1 MSVSETAD
9 VYFVGAPSGRKPAP
23 ALLWMHGGG
32 MVVGT
37 AVSEF
42 SLTQKRY
49 SPHMDVAMAF
59 VEYRLA
65 PKHPFP
71 AAMDDCA
78 AALAW
83 LADQPD
89 VDPSR
94 IAIGGGSAGGGL
106 AAGLALRARDEMDV
120 KPVFQ
125 MLIYPM
131 IDDRTAQRTDLDDMP
146 VKLWNQTCNRFGW
159 SSYLAGATGDDVHP
173 HAAPSTRELW
183 LWLAAD
189 GEVEAGCLP
198 FGLVSLGLAFGDLP
212 GDPSG
217 DITAGWGRTQ
227 RIDVVGGCRSGMVD
241 SGDLGRTAV
250 ERSGE
255 AIEGIVATLVGEVGA
270 LLISGFGV
278 GEVEGVG
285 LPDRGSSPRRPIPGR
300 WSRRRSRRCGRW

>member
-1 MSVSETAD
+1 MATYHPELTKARFYPPSLGLPRTLPFFRAMEALQKRFIRPKARKVSVSETAD
-9 VYFVGAPSGRKPAP
+9 IYFVGPPSGRNPAP
-23 ALLWMHGGG
+23 ALLWMHAGG

-37 AVSEF
+37 AVTEF
-42 SLTQKRY
+42 SLTRKRY
-49 SPHMDVAMAF
+49 MPF

-125 MLIYPM
+125 LLIYPM
-131 IDDRTAQRTDLDDMP
+131 LDDRTAQRTDLDDMP
-146 VKLWNQTCNRFGW
+146 VKIWNQTCNRFGW

-173 HAAPSTRELW
+173 YAAPSRAEDLSGLPPAWIGVGTLDLFHDEDVEYARRLQ
-183 LWLAAD
+183 
-189 GEVEAGCLP
+189 EAGVPCELK
-198 FGLVSLGLAFGDLP
+198 V
-212 GDPSG
+212 
-217 DITAGWGRTQ
+217 
-227 RIDVVGGCRSGMVD
+227 
-241 SGDLGRTAV
+241 
-250 ERSGE
+250 
-255 AIEGIVATLVGEVGA
+255 
-270 LLISGFGV
+270 
-278 GEVEGVG
+278 VEGGYHGFEAALNAPVVQDFHRSQIDA
-285 LPDRGSSPRRPIPGR
+285 LRAAFDPDPAS
-300 WSRRRSRRCGRW
+300 